1 MKIGSIPALKS
12 SEAIDVRLHNQRLK
26 EVTSAKYLGAHVDS
40 ALSWN
45 DHLTK
50 LCTKIYPI
58 LCFLNRLSHFLSH
71 EMLLKIYK
79 QTILPAIDYGSIIWI
94 DCSKVMSDKL
104 ERLQN
109 QALRSILKKDR
120 KTCTQWLREKCHLL
134 SLKNCRRFLR
144 FQLVFKIVKRHNC
157 PEHLENY
164 IATRAS
170 LRLRSRRDDSLL
182 NIPTARSTMGQKTFQ
197 YSAAKDWNRLP
208 KELRDITNFKS
219 FKTELFKYLFNAD
232 KASHQ
237 CSVVN

>member
-1 MKIGSIPALKS
+1 MGILFFHNFALIIK
-12 SEAIDVRLHNQRLK
+12 
-26 EVTSAKYLGAHVDS
+26 
-40 ALSWN
+40 
-45 DHLTK
+45 TK
-50 LCTKIYPI
+50 LCTKIYPK

-109 QALRSILKKDR
+109 QAPRSIPKKDR
-120 KTCTQWLREKCHLL
+120 KKCTQWLREKCHLL
-134 SLKNCRRFLR
+134 SLKNLRRFLCFR
-144 FQLVFKIVKRHNC
+144 LVFVKRHNC
-157 PEHLENY
+157 PEHLEY
-164 IATRAS
+164 YLTSRAS
-170 LRLRSRRDDSLL
+170 LRLRSLRDDSLL

-208 KELRDITNFKS
+208 KEFRDITNFEY
-219 FKTELFKYLFNAD
+219 FKTELLKYLFNAE

-237 CSVVN
+237 CSVVNY

>member
-12 SEAIDVRLHNQRLK
+12 SEVIDVRLRDQWLK
-26 EVTSAKYLGAHVDS
+26 EVTTAKYLWVHVDS

-50 LCTKIYPI
+50 LCTEIYPK

-71 EMLLKIYK
+71 ETLLKIYK
-79 QTILPAIDYGSIIWI
+79 QTILPAIDYRSIIWI

-120 KTCTQWLREKCHLL
+120 KTCTHWLCEKCHLL
-134 SLKNCRRFLR
+134 SLKNRRRFLC

-157 PEHLENY
+157 PENY
-164 IATRAS
+164 LATRAS
-170 LRLRSRRDDSLL
+170 LGLRSLRDDSLL
-182 NIPTARSTMGQKTFQ
+182 NIPAARSTMGQKTLQ
-197 YSAAKDWNRLP
+197 YSAVKDWKRLP
-208 KELRDITNFKS
+208 EEFRDITNFKY
-219 FKTELFKYLFNAD
+219 FKTELFKYLFLILTKLVISA
-232 KASHQ
+232 Q
-237 CSVVN
+237 

>member
-1 MKIGSIPALKS
+1 MKFVL
-12 SEAIDVRLHNQRLK
+12 E
-26 EVTSAKYLGAHVDS
+26 EY
-40 ALSWN
+40 
-45 DHLTK
+45 
-50 LCTKIYPI
+50 
-58 LCFLNRLSHFLSH
+58 RLSHFLSH
-71 EMLLKIYK
+71 ETLLKIYK

-109 QALRSILKKDR
+109 QTLRSILKKDR

-134 SLKNCRRFLR
+134 SLKNRRRFLR

-170 LRLRSRRDDSLL
+170 LRLRSLKDDLLL

-208 KELRDITNFKS
+208 KELRDITNFNS
-219 FKTELFKYLFNAD
+219 CKTFIIILVEFFFVGQWTKLKKRTRPIFSITNQNSYLSGVFI
-232 KASHQ
+232 
-237 CSVVN
+237 